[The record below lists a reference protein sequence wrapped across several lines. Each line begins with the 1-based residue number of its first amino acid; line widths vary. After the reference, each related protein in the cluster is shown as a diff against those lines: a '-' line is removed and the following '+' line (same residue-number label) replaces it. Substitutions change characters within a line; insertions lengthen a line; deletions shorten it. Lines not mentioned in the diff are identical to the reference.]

1 MFDTHCHLNF
11 KAFKK
16 ILPEVVARAREAGV
30 SHIVIPGTDVK
41 TSRKAIE
48 IADEHENI
56 FVAVGIHPH
65 HVFDLLKRDDITIE
79 SELKQIEELVSQ
91 PKVVAVG
98 EIGID
103 RHVYEETKYQEYAV
117 SPEFI
122 SLQTE
127 LFTKQIKLAKKYK
140 KSLIIHNREAKD
152 DVLSILTQEWN
163 LGLEYRAVLHCCEP
177 DKELLEY
184 AKKHNMFI
192 GVDGDLTY
200 TPEKQAFYADVP
212 LEMIVIE
219 TDSPFLL
226 PEPLKSQKL
235 YPNEPRNIT
244 LVVEKLAEVQG
255 KSVDEVKR
263 VTTNNAMK
271 LIGLF
276 N

>member
-16 ILPEVVARAREAGV
+16 NLPDVITRAREAGV
-30 SHIVIPGTDVK
+30 SHILMPGTDVK

-48 IADEHENI
+48 IAEAYDNM

-79 SELKQIEELVSQ
+79 TELTLIEELVNH
-91 PKVVAVG
+91 PKVVAIG

-127 LFTKQIKLAKKYK
+127 LFTRQIQLAKKHK
-140 KSLIIHNREAKD
+140 KSLIVHNREAKA
-152 DVLSILTQEWN
+152 DVLSILTQEWD
-163 LGLEYRAVLHCCEP
+163 LGLEHRSVLHCCEP
-177 DKELLEY
+177 EKELLDYIKEH
-184 AKKHNMFI
+184 KMFI

-200 TPEKQAFYADVP
+200 SPEKQAFYADVP
-212 LEMIVIE
+212 LELIVVE

-226 PEPLKSQKL
+226 PEPLKSQRL
-235 YPNEPRNIT
+235 YPNEPKNIP
-244 LVVEKLAEVQG
+244 LVIAKLAEVQG
-255 KSVDEVKR
+255 RTSEEVAATTFQNAKR
-263 VTTNNAMK
+263 
-271 LIGLF
+271 LF
-276 N
+276 NL